1 MNKKDISIQLY
12 TTRNFQPYAPILEF
26 VKEVGVVNL
35 ELFGLESINIEDF
48 KNLMDINN
56 ITSQSTHVG
65 FESLKDTQNIIDR
78 ANQLNIKHVIVP
90 APPARKD
97 SDFKNT
103 FDMNEEEWISFGKD
117 LSSYVSKFEFFS

>member
-35 ELFGLESINIEDF
+35 ELFGLESLNVEEF
-48 KNLMDINN
+48 NNMMNLNS
-56 ITSQSTHVG
+56 ITSYSTHVG
-65 FESLKDTQNIIDR
+65 FESLQDTQNIIDR
-78 ANQLNIKHVIVP
+78 ANALNIKHVIVP

-97 SDFKNT
+97 AEFSNT
-103 FDMNEEEWISFGKD
+103 FEMNEHEWTAFGKD
-117 LSSYVSKFEFFS
+117 LSSYVNKFE